1 MGRRWQLIGGS
12 YRIFVDDVNARNP
25 IGAVT
30 FPDGLAPSKVIAVHL
45 NYRSRAEQRGR
56 VPKAPSYFLKPPSS
70 LSSDGAPVVRPKGT
84 ELLTFEGEVGL
95 IIGRRAQRVR
105 PEDGAAYIGY
115 VTAANDFGLYDLR
128 WADRGSNLLSK
139 GQDGFTPIGPRFI
152 PASEIDLN
160 ALTIETRVDG
170 EVRQRDTTADLLF
183 DFGALIADLSRLVT
197 LEPGDVI
204 LTGTP
209 AGSSTV
215 APGST
220 VEVEISG
227 IGVLLNS
234 VVEADHELEPW
245 GAQPAVDGSVRALA
259 LGVDAPRPVTLSET
273 AWAALRR
280 VSTATLTV
288 QLTRRGIRN
297 AFIKGLRPTRPDL
310 RLLGY
315 ASTLRY
321 VALREDVR
329 DADTAPLNQQKQAV
343 EAISPDEVL
352 VMEARGDAGA
362 GTIGDILAARVLAR
376 GGAGIVTDGGLRD
389 SEAVGALHIPTYF
402 QAPHAAVL
410 GLLHY
415 PLERNVPITCGGA
428 LVLPGDVLVGD
439 HDGVVVLPAAM
450 AEEIA
455 HDAVAQEAREAFA
468 LERVKAGESI
478 RGIYP
483 LSDAR
488 RAEYEQWLADRP
500 NPNS

>member
-1 MGRRWQLIGGS
+1 MTL
-12 YRIFVDDVNARNP
+12 
-25 IGAVT
+25 
-30 FPDGLAPSKVIAVHL
+30 PDGLTPSKVIAVHL

-70 LSSDGAPVVRPKGT
+70 LSTDDAPVVRPRGT
-84 ELLTFEGEVGL
+84 ELLAFEGEVAL
-95 IIGRRAQRVR
+95 VIGRRAQHVR

-139 GQDGFTPIGPRFI
+139 GQDGFTPLGPRFV
-152 PASEIDLN
+152 PASELDLDD
-160 ALTIETRVDG
+160 LTIETRVDG
-170 EVRQRDTTADLLF
+170 VVRQRDSTAGLLF
-183 DFGALIADLSRLVT
+183 SFGALIADLSRLVT

-215 APGST
+215 EPGSI
-220 VEVEISG
+220 VEVELAG
-227 IGVLLNS
+227 VGVLRNPI
-234 VVEADHELEPW
+234 VEADHELEPW
-245 GAQPAVDGSVRALA
+245 GAQPAVDEDVRAMA
-259 LGVDAPRPVTLSET
+259 LGLDSPRPVTLSEP
-273 AWAALRR
+273 AWAALSQ

-297 AFIKGLRPTRPDL
+297 AFIKGLQSTRPDL

-315 ASTLRY
+315 AMTLRY
-321 VALREDVR
+321 VALREDIR

-343 EAISPDEVL
+343 ESIGPDEVL

-376 GGAGIVTDGGLRD
+376 GGAGVVSDGGLRD
-389 SEAVGALHIPTYF
+389 SEAVAALELPTYF

-410 GLLHY
+410 GLIHY
-415 PLERNVPITCGGA
+415 PLERQVPITCGGA
-428 LVLPGDVLVGD
+428 LVIPGDVLVGD
-439 HDGVVVLPAAM
+439 RDGVVVLPAAM

-455 HDAVAQEAREAFA
+455 HDAVAQEDREAFA
-468 LERVKAGESI
+468 LERVQAGESI

-488 RAEYEQWLADRP
+488 RAEYEQWLTNRPTP
-500 NPNS
+500 NP